1 MKLQKLSL
9 ISRRKAMALIAGT
22 SIAINIPTISLAAD
36 NKALKRIKEITNNKG
51 AKELDIFFD
60 VPEIAENGNQVK
72 VNFEIESP
80 MEKDD
85 FIKNVYILADGNP
98 SPDVAK
104 ISFSPEMG
112 SCAATTRMRL
122 SKTQNVYLLAENS
135 KNEFFMTNSKVKVT
149 IGGCGG

>member
-1 MKLQKLSL
+1 MGGHLMKLQKLSL

-22 SIAINIPTISLAAD
+22 SIAINIPTISHAAD

-98 SPDVAK
+98 PPMSLKFLFPQKWVLVQQQ
-104 ISFSPEMG
+104 PE
-112 SCAATTRMRL
+112 
-122 SKTQNVYLLAENS
+122 
-135 KNEFFMTNSKVKVT
+135 
-149 IGGCGG
+149 

>member
-9 ISRRKAMALIAGT
+9 ISRRKAMSLIAGT
-22 SIAINIPTISLAAD
+22 SIAINLPSISQAAE
-36 NKALKRIKEITNNKG
+36 NKALKRINEITNNKG

-80 MEKDD
+80 MKKDD

>member
-9 ISRRKAMALIAGT
+9 VSRRKAMALIAGT
-22 SIAINIPTISLAAD
+22 SIAINIPSISQAAE
-36 NKALKRIKEITNNKG
+36 NKALKRINEITNNKG

-98 SPDVAK
+98 SPT
-104 ISFSPEMG
+104 
-112 SCAATTRMRL
+112 CR
-122 SKTQNVYLLAENS
+122 
-135 KNEFFMTNSKVKVT
+135 
-149 IGGCGG
+149 